1 MKSNIVLF
9 NPSSGK
15 GRSLKKK
22 EHLTAVLKKYSIDHE
37 FIITKSES
45 HLRELVHSYANAK
58 SIIAVGGDSTITIA
72 ADEIIKGKHNLK
84 LGLIPLG
91 SSDDIALDYGLSN
104 IEKAVSAIQK
114 GKTRRTD
121 IGKITEDGNTVCHF
135 LGQANI
141 GIGVSVNRYVAEL
154 THNNKFIAKNQV
166 LAGLA
171 GMIHAYKKHEVP
183 VQAHIVHPEE
193 NIDGEFA
200 SLLFSKIRYW
210 ASGLLYAPNAK
221 PDDGDLHA
229 VFIKSCRLTRLLRLT
244 QLAANGQHVKQE
256 ETVAVS
262 ANRFRI
268 RLNSPFQIQVDGDIL
283 QLSGQERS
291 FTEVEF
297 STLPLAIEIFR

>member
-1 MKSNIVLF
+1 MRSNIVLF

-22 EHLTAVLKKYSIDHE
+22 EHLSSALNKYSIEHE
-37 FIITKSES
+37 FIITKSEA
-45 HLRELVHSYANAK
+45 HLRELVHTHADAK

-72 ADEIIKGKHNLK
+72 ADEIIKGKHNVT

-91 SSDDIALDYGLSN
+91 SSDDIALDYGITDL
-104 IEKAVSAIQK
+104 EKAVSVIHKAE
-114 GKTRRTD
+114 TRQTD
-121 IGKITEDGNTVCHF
+121 IGKITENGNTVCHF

-141 GIGVSVNRYVAEL
+141 GIGVAVNRYVANAVHKNRFL
-154 THNNKFIAKNQV
+154 SKNQT

-171 GMIHAYKKHEVP
+171 GMMHAYKKHEVP

-193 NIDGEFA
+193 NMDGEFT

-210 ASGLLYAPNAK
+210 ASGLLYAPSAK

-229 VFIKSCRLTRLLRLT
+229 VFIKSCPLLRLLRLT
-244 QLAANGQHVKQE
+244 QLAANGRHVKQE
-256 ETVAVS
+256 ETVTVS
-262 ANRFRI
+262 ANKFRV

-283 QLSGQERS
+283 QQSNQERN

-297 STLPLAIEIFR
+297 STLPLAIKVFR

>member
-22 EHLTAVLKKYSIDHE
+22 KHLKDVLNKYSIDHE
-37 FIITKSES
+37 FIITKSEA
-45 HLRELVHSYANAK
+45 HLRELVHTYSNAK

-72 ADEIIKGKHNLK
+72 ADEIIKGKHNIA

-91 SSDDIALDYGLSN
+91 SSDDIALDYGLTN
-104 IEKAVSAIQK
+104 LEKAVLAISK
-114 GKTRRTD
+114 GKTKRTD
-121 IGKITEDGNTVCHF
+121 IGKITENDKTVCHF

-141 GIGVSVNRYVAEL
+141 GIGVSINRYVANTAL
-154 THNNKFIAKNQV
+154 KKKLIAKNQT

-171 GMIHAYKKHEVP
+171 GMIYAYRKHEVP

-193 NIDGEFA
+193 NIDGEFT

-221 PDDGDLHA
+221 PDDGDLHG
-229 VFIKSCRLTRLLRLT
+229 VFIKSCPLTRLLRLT
-244 QLAANGQHVKQE
+244 QLAAKGNHITKE
-256 ETVAVS
+256 ETLSVS
-262 ANRFRI
+262 ANRFRV

-283 QLSGQERS
+283 QLSGTERS
-291 FTEVEF
+291 FQEVEF
-297 STLPLAIEIFR
+297 STLPLAIEVFR